1 MGEIAYVILL
11 ILFVIVVILMK
22 LFNVYIDFDDEY
34 MYIWYTY
41 KKERKFKQFNL

>member
-1 MGEIAYVILL
+1 MGEIAYIILL
-11 ILFVIVVILMK
+11 ILFSVTVILMSI
-22 LFNVYIDFDDEY
+22 FNVNIDFDEEN